1 MDDKLHSL
9 NNLMLIN
16 MDIKFL
22 IQIMYGRILTIV
34 SNNQLFNNKTILV
47 EVTVDLGKEIVGKYL
62 LEYFNE

>member
-1 MDDKLHSL
+1 
-9 NNLMLIN
+9 MLIN